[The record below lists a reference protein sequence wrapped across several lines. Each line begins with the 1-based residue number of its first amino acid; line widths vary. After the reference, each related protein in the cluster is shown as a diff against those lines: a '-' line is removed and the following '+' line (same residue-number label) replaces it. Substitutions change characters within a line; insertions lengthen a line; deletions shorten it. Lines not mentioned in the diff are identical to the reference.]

1 VTSPTP
7 YQLLPRLTDDEY
19 QSLKA
24 DIAENGIR
32 VPIDVD
38 EDGLILDGHHR
49 AWITADLGVDCPRR
63 TLTGLTDEGKR
74 AHAVAVNVHRRSLNR
89 EQRRELVAR
98 LRSDGMSLRAISAAA
113 GISPATAMRD
123 TRVSDETPAEITGL
137 DGKSYA
143 ASRPP
148 TAPEPVDEFAGS
160 DWLEPDEDA
169 HPGQSHVLDH
179 TGLETVSPTV
189 TTPTPEPAK
198 PKRRPL
204 PEAFTEA
211 TRDLTRT
218 AEKLARLTQ
227 DDRFTRN
234 REMTH
239 RHVPDLLGALEHTA
253 ALLQAMN
260 LAEATADEEARQWWT
275 ASLNALS
282 DTLSDVANS
291 LSKEQ

>member
-1 VTSPTP
+1 MTQPATVDRQAARALTDRIKVAVEGTWLLIQDAYTSRAWAALGYPNWDAYCTEEFGASR
-7 YQLLPRLTDDEY
+7 LRLPREER
-19 QSLKA
+19 Q
-24 DIAENGIR
+24 E
-32 VPIDVD
+32 V
-38 EDGLILDGHHR
+38 
-49 AWITADLGVDCPRR
+49 
-63 TLTGLTDEGKR
+63 
-74 AHAVAVNVHRRSLNR
+74 VA
-89 EQRRELVAR
+89 
-98 LRSDGMSLRAISAAA
+98 SLRESGLSTRAIAAA
-113 GISPATAMRD
+113 TGMDQSTVVRDLARGDAFASPGE
-123 TRVSDETPAEITGL
+123 VTGT

-143 ASRPP
+143 AFRPP

-169 HPGQSHVLDH
+169 HPGQSHILDH
-179 TGLETVSPTV
+179 TGLETVSPNV

-239 RHVPDLLGALEHTA
+239 RHMPDLLGALEHTA

-260 LAEATADEEARQWWT
+260 LAEAKADEEARQWWT
-275 ASLNALS
+275 ASLNTLS